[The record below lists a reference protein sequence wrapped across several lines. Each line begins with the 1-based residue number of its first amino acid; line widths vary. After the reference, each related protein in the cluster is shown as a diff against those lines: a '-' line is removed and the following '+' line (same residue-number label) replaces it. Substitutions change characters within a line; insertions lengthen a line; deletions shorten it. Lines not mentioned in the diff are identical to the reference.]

1 MKNLFIVLCLLT
13 VFFYCSLDFIAF
25 GGFVAATGIKLIEN
39 IVNSRNAGWDLIA
52 ALSPIL
58 GSLLAALSA
67 WYNKKVAGIT
77 FCFLAYSSCFHVY
90 WMIKVSDESYHLS
103 NVVGM
108 GFVLTF
114 LTVIFS
120 FVVLAMMKFDEN
132 AEEQS
137 SDIQYVNNEPQR
149 VPQSFKEIQRN
160 MPCKKRILT
169 GITIIFLT
177 SVISPFLSIFG
188 LHISVDFVYTL
199 YFCEVVGILN
209 LVLGIYYSI
218 GKKLFDKKVLRLY
231 LYVGIATLI
240 WRCVT
245 IYSAVFMFPPI
256 NPFISSAVWI
266 IISVAAVLVCVQL
279 KGTFSDDKKRIGA
292 EMLMYAYAIDIF
304 QSLLWLGF
312 RVQGIYSPDS
322 PNRQSIYTTLVYL
335 DLAICL
341 AIFILMF
348 MGWSRLFEGIDEK
361 KERIFTN
368 N

>member
-1 MKNLFIVLCLLT
+1 MKNLFIALCLLT
-13 VFFYCSLDFIAF
+13 VFFYCSLDFISF
-25 GGFVAATGIKLIEN
+25 GGFITATGIKLIEN
-39 IVNSRNAGWDLIA
+39 IINSQDACWDLIA

-67 WYNKKVAGIT
+67 WHNKKVAGIT

-90 WMIKVSDESYHLS
+90 WMVKVSDKSYHLS
-103 NVVGM
+103 NVVDV
-108 GFVLTF
+108 GFVLTL
-114 LTVIFS
+114 LTILFS
-120 FVVLAMMKFDEN
+120 FFVLAMMKLSEN
-132 AEEQS
+132 AEGQ
-137 SDIQYVNNEPQR
+137 SDIQNVNNKPQR
-149 VPQSFKEIQRN
+149 APQSFKEMQRN
-160 MPCKKRILT
+160 APCKKRILT
-169 GITIIFLT
+169 GVTVIFLT
-177 SVISPFLSIFG
+177 SIIPSFLSVFG
-188 LHISVDFVYTL
+188 LHISVDYVYTL
-199 YFCEVVGILN
+199 YFCETIGILN
-209 LVLGIYYSI
+209 MVLGIYYSI
-218 GKKLFDKKVLRLY
+218 EKKLFDKKVLRLY

-245 IYSAVFMFPPI
+245 IYSTIFMFPPI
-256 NPFISSAVWI
+256 NPFISSAVWM

-279 KGTFSDDKKRIGA
+279 KGAFSDDKKRIGA

-335 DLAICL
+335 DLAVCL

>member
-13 VFFYCSLDFIAF
+13 VFFYCSLDFISF
-25 GGFVAATGIKLIEN
+25 GGFFTVTGIKLIEN
-39 IVNSRNAGWDLIA
+39 IVNSKNAGWDLIA

-77 FCFLAYSSCFHVY
+77 FCFLAYSSCFHVF
-90 WMIKVSDESYHLS
+90 WMVEFSSTDFHLS
-103 NVVGM
+103 KIDV
-108 GFVLTF
+108 GFVLTL
-114 LTVIFS
+114 LTILFS
-120 FVVLAMMKFDEN
+120 FFVLTIMKLREN
-132 AEEQS
+132 ADEQS
-137 SDIQYVNNEPQR
+137 LDIQDVNNEPQR
-149 VPQSFKEIQRN
+149 VPQSFKDIQRN

-169 GITIIFLT
+169 GITTIFIA
-177 SVISPFLSIFG
+177 SVISPFLTVFG
-188 LHISVDFVYTL
+188 LHISVDYVYTF

-209 LVLGIYYSI
+209 LILGIYYSI
-218 GKKLFDKKVLRLY
+218 GKNLFDKKVLRLY

-245 IYSAVFMFPPI
+245 IYSTVFMFPPI

-279 KGTFSDDKKRIGA
+279 KDIFSDGKKKIGA
-292 EMLMYAYAIDIF
+292 EMLMSAYAIDIF

-322 PNRQSIYTTLVYL
+322 LNRQSIYTTLVYL
-335 DLAICL
+335 DLAVCL

-348 MGWSRLFEGIDEK
+348 MGWSRLFKGIDEK
-361 KERIFTN
+361 QERIFTN